1 MAVELFLLV
10 ISLLFFASIFTDK
23 LSSKLGVPA
32 LLLFLV
38 VGMVFGED
46 GLGIQFEDVRLAQ
59 AFSTVAL
66 CVILFQ
72 GGLSTKFRDIKPVV
86 REGVALALMGVLIT
100 CLIAGVL
107 IYFILRGLHVS
118 QEISLAGALLM
129 AATMSSTD
137 AASVFS
143 ILRTKGISLKH
154 HLKPIL
160 QLESGSNDPMA

>member
-86 REGVALALMGVLIT
+86 SEGVALALMGVLIT

-107 IYFILRGLHVS
+107 IYLILH
-118 QEISLAGALLM
+118 
-129 AATMSSTD
+129 
-137 AASVFS
+137 
-143 ILRTKGISLKH
+143 
-154 HLKPIL
+154 
-160 QLESGSNDPMA
+160 